1 MNEKYGEWY
10 QDFQSAF
17 DTMDENDVYVD
28 MNRLMGLGRFNISM
42 NRKLMEKSID
52 VSCVEAIEDGII
64 HVDNVIRNPGRTI
77 VDVEEIV
84 PIALSK
90 KITVE
95 SIKHL
100 AQHTDLIQSVDEKKG
115 TITPSKVLNVH
126 KEESLSTYENR
137 FVNTLIDRLYIF
149 IMTRYQKLSE
159 IEKDEEVYAMEA
171 ESKINDENGN
181 SFNVKIAIDTKRS
194 LEATNDSGYT
204 VWQRVEKLKKT
215 IEGYKGSE
223 LCTSLGNN
231 FVQPPIMRTN
241 ALMKNVDLKACLAL
255 WQYILSYDK
264 VGYEINVED
273 TALNPNKEYVEDLG
287 KTMACNLVLFKSYTD
302 KSNVKD
308 VYKPIGKRNYK
319 PIKPRVVKRYK
330 SELLS
335 GQYDVHTE
343 GAVGYIQ
350 VQGVQ
355 GYKNSDLPENSTAVF
370 DQIGKAI
377 TIERNYY
384 AEVDRRILEAQQRAE
399 EAERRRLEREE
410 RLKEKQ
416 RIEEAR
422 REERER
428 IRREREE
435 EQRRIQEMLER
446 RRAEIE
452 AEEKE
457 RARLEAERQARIEEE
472 RKRAEQEAREK
483 AEREKLERE
492 KKAIREDFGEAE
504 GVDTTVF
511 DRKKESHEKVN
522 AYGTVTQNDIEEVT
536 NMMQEKKEKIA
547 NGEIEA
553 KPEENLMEDP
563 REVAAR
569 MKLEQQ
575 KREKERIE
583 KERAARLKAERE
595 AYEKKPFREIYKMYT
610 YNPIYSLPRLFRWLL
625 YVLFGVIPKDT
636 DNPDQKK
643 ILRQREEDARKREY
657 EKLEREKVIVYY
669 KKYATNFPY
678 SFVRF
683 FKDQKFKRKRRKEA
697 KNKPKPVWNPPVRT
711 EEETRAIELEMRAL
725 YKEYHV
731 SVRERM
737 RRKIRELTE
746 KNTDEAA

>member
-52 VSCVEAIEDGII
+52 VSWVEAIEDGII

-159 IEKDEEVYAMEA
+159 VEKDEEVYAMEA
-171 ESKINDENGN
+171 ESEIDDERGN
-181 SFNVKIAIDTKRS
+181 SLNVKISIDTKRS

-204 VWQRVEKLKKT
+204 IWQRVEKLKKT

-273 TALNPNKEYVEDLG
+273 TALTPNKEYVDDLG
-287 KTMACNLVLFKSYTD
+287 KTLACNLVLFRSYTD
-302 KSNVKD
+302 KGGAPD
-308 VYKPIGKRNYK
+308 AYKPIGRRKFK
-319 PIKPRVVKRYK
+319 GIQPKVVKRYNA
-330 SELLS
+330 EMLS
-335 GQYDVHTE
+335 GHYDVHTE
-343 GAVGYIQ
+343 GAVGYIE
-350 VQGVQ
+350 VQGVT
-355 GYKNSDLPENSTAVF
+355 GYKNSELPENITAIF
-370 DQIGKAI
+370 DQIGKTI

-384 AEVDRRILEAQQRAE
+384 DEVDQRLLEEQQRAE
-399 EAERRRLEREE
+399 EAEKRRQEREE

-428 IRREREE
+428 IRKEREE
-435 EQRRIQEMLER
+435 EQKRIQEMLDR
-446 RRAEIE
+446 RKAEIE
-452 AEEKE
+452 AEERE

-472 RKRAEQEAREK
+472 RKRAEQEAKEK

-492 KKAIREDFGEAE
+492 KKAIREEFGEAE
-504 GVDTTVF
+504 GVDTAVF
-511 DRKKESHEKVN
+511 DKKKESHEKVN
-522 AYGTVTQNDIEEVT
+522 AYGTVTASDIEEAAE
-536 NMMQEKKEKIA
+536 MMQEREEKIA
-547 NGEIEA
+547 SGEIEV
-553 KPEENLMEDP
+553 KPEDELLEDP

-575 KREKERIE
+575 KREKELRE
-583 KERAARLKAERE
+583 KERAARLKAERL
-595 AYEKKPFREIYKMYT
+595 AYEQKPFREIYKLYT
-610 YNPIYSLPRLFRWLL
+610 YNPIYSIPRLIRWLL

-636 DNPDQKK
+636 DNPVQKR
-643 ILRQREEDARKREY
+643 ILLQREENKRKKEY
-657 EKLEREKVIVYY
+657 EKQEREKFLVYY

-678 SFVRF
+678 SFTRF
-683 FKDQKFKRKRRKEA
+683 IQDQKFKRKRRKAA

-711 EEETRAIELEMRAL
+711 EEETRAIQMQMLAL

-737 RRKIRELTE
+737 RRTIKKLTE
-746 KNTDEAA
+746 KDTDEAA

>member
-1 MNEKYGEWY
+1 LNEKYGEWY
-10 QDFQSAF
+10 QDFQSAI

-52 VSCVEAIEDGII
+52 VSWVEAIEDGII

-126 KEESLSTYENR
+126 KEESLNTYENR

-159 IEKDEEVYAMEA
+159 VEKDEEVYAMEA
-171 ESKINDENGN
+171 ESAIDDERGN
-181 SFNVKIAIDTKRS
+181 SLNVKISIDTKRS

-204 VWQRVEKLKKT
+204 IWQRVEKLKKT

-273 TALNPNKEYVEDLG
+273 TALTPNKEYVDDLG
-287 KTMACNLVLFKSYTD
+287 KTLACNLVLFRSYTD
-302 KSNVKD
+302 KGGVPD
-308 VYKPIGKRNYK
+308 AYKPIGRRRFKGIQPK
-319 PIKPRVVKRYK
+319 VVKRYNA
-330 SELLS
+330 EMLS
-335 GQYDVHTE
+335 GHYDVHTE
-343 GAVGYIQ
+343 GAVGYIE
-350 VQGVQ
+350 VQGIA
-355 GYKNSDLPENSTAVF
+355 GYKNSELPENITAIF
-370 DQIGKAI
+370 DQIGKTI
-377 TIERNYY
+377 TVERNYY
-384 AEVDRRILEAQQRAE
+384 DEVDQRLLEEQQRAE
-399 EAERRRLEREE
+399 EAEKRRQEREE

-428 IRREREE
+428 IRKEREE
-435 EQRRIQEMLER
+435 EQKRIQEMLDR
-446 RRAEIE
+446 RKAEIE
-452 AEEKE
+452 AEERE

-472 RKRAEQEAREK
+472 RKRAEQEAKEK

-492 KKAIREDFGEAE
+492 KKAIREEFGEAE
-504 GVDTTVF
+504 GVDTAVF
-511 DRKKESHEKVN
+511 DKKKESHEKVN
-522 AYGTVTQNDIEEVT
+522 AYGTVTQSDIEEAAE
-536 NMMQEKKEKIA
+536 MMQEREEKIA
-547 NGEIEA
+547 SGEIEV
-553 KPEENLMEDP
+553 KPEDELLEDP

-575 KREKERIE
+575 KREKELRE
-583 KERAARLKAERE
+583 KERAARLKAERL
-595 AYEKKPFREIYKMYT
+595 AYEQKPFREIYKLYT
-610 YNPIYSLPRLFRWLL
+610 YNPIYSIPRLIRWLL

-636 DNPDQKK
+636 DNPVQKR
-643 ILRQREEDARKREY
+643 ILLQREENKRKKEY
-657 EKLEREKVIVYY
+657 EKQEREKFLVYY

-678 SFVRF
+678 SFTRF
-683 FKDQKFKRKRRKEA
+683 IQDQKFKRKRRKAA

-711 EEETRAIELEMRAL
+711 EEETRAIQMEMRAL

-737 RRKIRELTE
+737 RRTIKKLTE
-746 KNTDEAA
+746 KDTDEAA